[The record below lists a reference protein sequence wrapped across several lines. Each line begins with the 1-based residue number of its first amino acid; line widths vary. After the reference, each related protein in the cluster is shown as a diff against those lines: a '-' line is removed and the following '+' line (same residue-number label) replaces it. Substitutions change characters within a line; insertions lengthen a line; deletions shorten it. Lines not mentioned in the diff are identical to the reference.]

1 MENPTS
7 TRNSDSLSA
16 TLFNS
21 IQALGRGFDVTSD
34 IRLLYCKGAPG
45 SRLVHLDEQHTR
57 DLVLS
62 QQLVVP
68 DVSLDIDFSNGT
80 SGIQKT
86 PVYSFQEMATY
97 FNERSGIKG
106 KIPLG
111 SFNSMFNFTGSSMVD
126 AAATKS
132 LAMVGY
138 FIPLFEVQL
147 TKQNLVLKDEVRR
160 AVPYSWDPAS
170 LASFIENYGTHIVTS
185 ATVGGRDVVYVR
197 QHQSSSLSV
206 PDIENY
212 VKDIENDRFLDA
224 KNSSG
229 PAALKYKEK
238 VSIKSG
244 LFTIITD
251 KIGYLF
257 RF

>member
-1 MENPTS
+1 MVWQESRSNWK
-7 TRNSDSLSA
+7 L
-16 TLFNS
+16 LF
-21 IQALGRGFDVTSD
+21 
-34 IRLLYCKGAPG
+34 LL
-45 SRLVHLDEQHTR
+45 
-57 DLVLS
+57 
-62 QQLVVP
+62 
-68 DVSLDIDFSNGT
+68 
-80 SGIQKT
+80 
-86 PVYSFQEMATY
+86 
-97 FNERSGIKG
+97 
-106 KIPLG
+106 
-111 SFNSMFNFTGSSMVD
+111 
-126 AAATKS
+126 
-132 LAMVGY
+132 
-138 FIPLFEVQL
+138 
-147 TKQNLVLKDEVRR
+147 
-160 AVPYSWDPAS
+160 
-170 LASFIENYGTHIVTS
+170 SFIENYGTHIVTS

>member
-80 SGIQKT
+80 SGIHKT
-86 PVYSFQEMATY
+86 PVYSFQEVIVSFY
-97 FNERSGIKG
+97 FFLDFDFVFFLLLDMVISRRNE
-106 KIPLG
+106 KISIFIYLL
-111 SFNSMFNFTGSSMVD
+111 SYFFNSQMLGV
-126 AAATKS
+126 S
-132 LAMVGY
+132 L
-138 FIPLFEVQL
+138 LL
-147 TKQNLVLKDEVRR
+147 
-160 AVPYSWDPAS
+160 
-170 LASFIENYGTHIVTS
+170 
-185 ATVGGRDVVYVR
+185 
-197 QHQSSSLSV
+197 
-206 PDIENY
+206 
-212 VKDIENDRFLDA
+212 
-224 KNSSG
+224 
-229 PAALKYKEK
+229 
-238 VSIKSG
+238 
-244 LFTIITD
+244 
-251 KIGYLF
+251 
-257 RF
+257 

>member
-86 PVYSFQEMATY
+86 PVYSFQEV
-97 FNERSGIKG
+97 I
-106 KIPLG
+106 L
-111 SFNSMFNFTGSSMVD
+111 
-126 AAATKS
+126 
-132 LAMVGY
+132 
-138 FIPLFEVQL
+138 LF
-147 TKQNLVLKDEVRR
+147 
-160 AVPYSWDPAS
+160 
-170 LASFIENYGTHIVTS
+170 
-185 ATVGGRDVVYVR
+185 
-197 QHQSSSLSV
+197 
-206 PDIENY
+206 
-212 VKDIENDRFLDA
+212 
-224 KNSSG
+224 
-229 PAALKYKEK
+229 
-238 VSIKSG
+238 
-244 LFTIITD
+244 LFFFFWILI
-251 KIGYLF
+251 LF
-257 RF
+257 C